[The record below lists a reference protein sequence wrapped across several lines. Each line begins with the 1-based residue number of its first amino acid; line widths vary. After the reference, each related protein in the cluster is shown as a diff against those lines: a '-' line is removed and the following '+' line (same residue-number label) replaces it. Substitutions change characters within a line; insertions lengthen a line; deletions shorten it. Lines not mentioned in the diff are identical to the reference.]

1 MAITENR
8 NWRQIVRNSEG
19 KILAERKVILPQ
31 NLAGVRQEAAQ
42 FLQYIL
48 NQPGNQPGDLKQSVE
63 PELQNIRGWLADLLA
78 TMNSSRDSDEIRSLR
93 EPMSAAVTLS
103 SYLDQ
108 TLEMGRTMT
117 VGDFIAE
124 ELEQEAAKMPAARK
138 DQADSLRKAA
148 QHERE
153 HGASRS
159 ILVWDVP
166 SEEPSRV

>member
-48 NQPGNQPGDLKQSVE
+48 NQPGDLKQSVE

-78 TMNSSRDSDEIRSLR
+78 TMNSSRDSDEIRRLR
-93 EPMSAAVTLS
+93 EPMSAAVALS
-103 SYLDQ
+103 SYLEP

-124 ELEQEAAKMPAARK
+124 ELEPEAAKMPAARK

-148 QHERE
+148 QHERV

-166 SEEPSRV
+166 PEEPSRV

>member
-1 MAITENR
+1 VAITENR

-48 NQPGNQPGDLKQSVE
+48 NQPGDLKQSVE

-78 TMNSSRDSDEIRSLR
+78 TMNSSRDSDEIRRLR
-93 EPMSAAVTLS
+93 EPMSAAVALS
-103 SYLDQ
+103 SYLEP

-124 ELEQEAAKMPAARK
+124 ELEPEAAKMPAARK

-148 QHERE
+148 QHERV

-166 SEEPSRV
+166 PEEPSRV

>member
-1 MAITENR
+1 VAITENR

-19 KILAERKVILPQ
+19 KILAEREVMLPQ
-31 NLAGVRQEAAQ
+31 NLAGVRQEAAK

-48 NQPGNQPGDLKQSVE
+48 NQRGDLKRSVE

>member
-1 MAITENR
+1 VAITENR

-48 NQPGNQPGDLKQSVE
+48 NQPGDLKQSVE

-78 TMNSSRDSDEIRSLR
+78 TMNSSRDSDEIRRLR
-93 EPMSAAVTLS
+93 EPMSAAVALS
-103 SYLDQ
+103 SYLEQ

-124 ELEQEAAKMPAARK
+124 ELEPEAAKMPAARK

-148 QHERE
+148 QHERV

-166 SEEPSRV
+166 PEEPSRV

>member
-19 KILAERKVILPQ
+19 KILAEREVMLPQ
-31 NLAGVRQEAAQ
+31 NLAGVRQEAAK

-48 NQPGNQPGDLKQSVE
+48 NQRGDLKRSVE

-117 VGDFIAE
+117 VADFIAE